1 MQKKIKDVHDKG
13 YQIGIVIGGGN
24 IFRGMSVA
32 AKGMDRVAGDY
43 LGMMATIMNSVALQ
57 SSLEKL
63 GADTRVM
70 SAITITQLAEPY
82 IRRKAARHL
91 EKGRIVIMAGGTGNP
106 YFTTDTAAVL
116 RGIEINADV
125 IMKGTKVDGVYDK
138 DPMKFNDAIKYEKL
152 SYKEVVEQELKVM
165 DLTAVTLCKENNFP
179 ILVFD
184 LEKDNFIGK
193 EALKNSSK
201 KCRTWGLRVE
211 KGTAM
216 KGKNL
221 KINGQI
227 VGEITS
233 STWSPYQ
240 VCGVGIVRMQN
251 NNMGPGTVVDVNC
264 TNGKIQKGELCELPM
279 YDPNGDIVRGKNKEI
294 PNKPNPWSGI
304 KK

>member
-1 MQKKIKDVHDKG
+1 MMIENANRLLLKISGEMLSGTQDFGLDPKALEKYAKKIKDVHDKG
-13 YQIGIVIGGGN
+13 LEIGVVIGGGN

-63 GADTRVM
+63 GCDTRVM

-125 IMKGTKVDGVYDK
+125 IMKGTKVDGVYDR
-138 DPMKFNDAIKYEKL
+138 DPKKYSDAVRYEKL
-152 SYKEVVEQELKVM
+152 TYKQVVEEELKVM

-184 LEKDNFIGK
+184 LESDNSINN
-193 EALKNSSK
+193 ALHSSEYA
-201 KCRTWGLRVE
+201 T
-211 KGTAM
+211 
-216 KGKNL
+216 
-221 KINGQI
+221 II
-227 VGEITS
+227 S
-233 STWSPYQ
+233 
-240 VCGVGIVRMQN
+240 
-251 NNMGPGTVVDVNC
+251 
-264 TNGKIQKGELCELPM
+264 
-279 YDPNGDIVRGKNKEI
+279 
-294 PNKPNPWSGI
+294 
-304 KK
+304 

>member
-1 MQKKIKDVHDKG
+1 MKISGEMLSGAQDFGLDPSALEKYAKKIKDVHDKG

-70 SAITITQLAEPY
+70 SAISITQLAEPY
-82 IRRKAARHL
+82 IRRRAARHL

-138 DPMKFNDAIKYEKL
+138 DPMKYNDAIKYEKL
-152 SYKEVVEQELKVM
+152 SYKQVVEQELKVM

-184 LEKDNFIGK
+184 LEKDNSINN
-193 EALKNSSK
+193 AL
-201 KCRTWGLRVE
+201 
-211 KGTAM
+211 
-216 KGKNL
+216 
-221 KINGQI
+221 
-227 VGEITS
+227 S
-233 STWSPYQ
+233 STKYST
-240 VCGVGIVRMQN
+240 I
-251 NNMGPGTVVDVNC
+251 
-264 TNGKIQKGELCELPM
+264 I
-279 YDPNGDIVRGKNKEI
+279 
-294 PNKPNPWSGI
+294 S
-304 KK
+304 